1 MLIWLLH
8 YREGIEYGSDNPL
21 KVLNVS
27 FYFIHFL
34 YVSMYTCEQIKKKK
48 KLYTWTFDLKMY
60 VYMHEIIKS
69 FTY

>member
-48 KLYTWTFDLKMY
+48 NYTREPL
-60 VYMHEIIKS
+60 I
-69 FTY
+69 